1 LGRIWLMLASS
12 VVVFLSSLTVVDFAS
27 IPEAGTVSV
36 LSVALFAAPSFASFI
51 KWAGWKKGTLT
62 LAAVGV
68 AATAVEGISVIT
80 GFPYGKFSYSNALG
94 PLLLSIV
101 PFALPLSYLPMLLG
115 AVSVARRFTGDD
127 HLRTTFLSAAILV
140 AFDLALDPGAVAA
153 GLWGWEDP
161 GAYYGVPLI
170 NYLGWATTGLAYSAA
185 TLFLLRKE
193 MVFRELPPGASSG
206 AILTLSFW
214 TGYLFKTGYLLPGTV
229 GVALIALVYYAA
241 WIPAKGKQAL

>member
-1 LGRIWLMLASS
+1 MGRIWLMLASS

-101 PFALPLSYLPMLLG
+101 PFA
-115 AVSVARRFTGDD
+115 
-127 HLRTTFLSAAILV
+127 
-140 AFDLALDPGAVAA
+140 
-153 GLWGWEDP
+153 
-161 GAYYGVPLI
+161 
-170 NYLGWATTGLAYSAA
+170 
-185 TLFLLRKE
+185 
-193 MVFRELPPGASSG
+193 
-206 AILTLSFW
+206 
-214 TGYLFKTGYLLPGTV
+214 
-229 GVALIALVYYAA
+229 
-241 WIPAKGKQAL
+241 